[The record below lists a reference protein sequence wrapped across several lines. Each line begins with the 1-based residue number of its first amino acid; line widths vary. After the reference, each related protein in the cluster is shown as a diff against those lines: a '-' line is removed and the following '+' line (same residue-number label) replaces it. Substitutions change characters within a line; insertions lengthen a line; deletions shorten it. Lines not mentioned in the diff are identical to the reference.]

1 MAENWLT
8 ARRGGVGRVWQPDE
22 RGMQGWVREAMKNLT
37 QPLWSLSGGSKLAG
51 GLSSDD

>member
-22 RGMQGWVREAMKNLT
+22 RGMQGWVREAMKN
-37 QPLWSLSGGSKLAG
+37 
-51 GLSSDD
+51 